1 MGTSHAR
8 WKWDER
14 ACRTGR
20 PARMTPDACGS
31 QTPCA
36 CAVFLI
42 LQRPSIRH
50 AHHEGCIGTG
60 GWYRRAH
67 GRWVRGRSRV
77 TRESPGFPPP
87 PTCAASRAP
96 CRDRTRPTRTCR
108 TVTSR
113 SCAPRPRPRP
123 LPPCV
128 YLAAGE
134 RATRAFERAPWRC
147 FTPMRGA
154 QRPAGCMRDV
164 TNVSIDSRRTTR
176 ARGVASVQRPR
187 AGLLNE
193 GR

>member
-60 GWYRRAH
+60 GWYRRVYGTMGA
-67 GRWVRGRSRV
+67 GTKQGDARESWLPASANLRSFKGSVSRPYPTNEDVPDRYKPIVRPPSPSSSSPAVRLPRRGRTSNQSI
-77 TRESPGFPPP
+77 REGTMAVLHTHARGP
-87 PTCAASRAP
+87 
-96 CRDRTRPTRTCR
+96 
-108 TVTSR
+108 
-113 SCAPRPRPRP
+113 
-123 LPPCV
+123 
-128 YLAAGE
+128 
-134 RATRAFERAPWRC
+134 ATRGMHAGRYQCVDRQPSYDSGSWCRLRAEAACR
-147 FTPMRGA
+147 
-154 QRPAGCMRDV
+154 
-164 TNVSIDSRRTTR
+164 
-176 ARGVASVQRPR
+176 VAK
-187 AGLLNE
+187 
-193 GR
+193 